1 MTDDNDTNDEIA
13 LAAEYTL
20 GLLTPGEAVAF
31 EDVLA
36 VDPGMRETYAAWA
49 SNFASFTDDIAP
61 VEPPVTLKARI
72 MADLFG
78 APEKKTSFFARLGI
92 MGPVFAGLAAA
103 AVVLVVLSQTNFLRE
118 AGPTYVAEIAA
129 EDSSLIVLASFDPAD
144 GALRM
149 TREAGT
155 PLAGRSQEL
164 WLIVGEN
171 APVSLGVWPEG
182 QAEAT
187 LQIPAELGAQMAGG
201 VLAITDEPLG
211 GSPTGGPTGDLLGA
225 GPVTLL

>member
-1 MTDDNDTNDEIA
+1 MTDDNNTNDEIA

-31 EDVLA
+31 EDVLS
-36 VDPGMRETYAAWA
+36 VDPEMRDHYATWVKSLATL
-49 SNFASFTDDIAP
+49 TDDIDP
-61 VEPPVTLKARI
+61 VEPPAHLQAQI
-72 MADLFG
+72 SEALFG
-78 APEKKTSFFARLGI
+78 APEKKLSFLTRFGFLGPI
-92 MGPVFAGLAAA
+92 FGGLAAA
-103 AVVLVVLSQTNFLRE
+103 VAVLVILNQTSFLKG

-129 EDSSLIVLASFDPAD
+129 QDASLVVHASFDPASN
-144 GALRM
+144 ALQM

-155 PLAGRSQEL
+155 PLEGRSQEL
-164 WLIVGEN
+164 WLILGEN
-171 APVSLGVWPEG
+171 APVSLGVWPAG

-187 LQIPAELGAQMAGG
+187 LVIPAELAAQMPMG

-211 GSPTGGPTGDLLGA
+211 GSPTGNPTGALLGA

>member
-1 MTDDNDTNDEIA
+1 MTDDNDTDDNIA

-31 EDVLA
+31 EDVLS
-36 VDPGMRETYAAWA
+36 VDPEMRDQYAAWA
-49 SNFASFTDDIAP
+49 TSFASFTDDIAP
-61 VEPPVTLKARI
+61 VAPPPALEARI
-72 MADLFG
+72 TTALFG
-78 APEKKTSFFARLGI
+78 AEEKKPSVFASLSRFI
-92 MGPVFAGLAAA
+92 PVFAGLAAA
-103 AVVLVVLSQTNFLRE
+103 AVVLVVMSQTSFLRE
-118 AGPTYVAEIAA
+118 TGPTYVAEIAA
-129 EDSSLIVLASFDPAD
+129 EDASLVVLASFDPAE
-144 GALRM
+144 GALHM

-171 APVSLGVWPEG
+171 APVSLGVWPQG

-187 LQIPAELGAQMAGG
+187 LQVPEALAAQMAMG